1 MKYGF
6 LCKLRLLQTK
16 NHMLKFDIESL
27 SSELD
32 DKIVNK
38 TNTKTKPI
46 GSLGI
51 LERIANK
58 IAKIQG
64 SLKPEIK
71 TPTVVVFAGDHGIA
85 DDGVS
90 FYPKSV
96 SYQMLYNYM
105 GGGAAI
111 NVFSRQ
117 HGIKF
122 KVVDAGIDHDFDP
135 ELNIINR
142 KVAYGTKNYR
152 YGSAMTKE
160 QCLEAIAKG
169 AGIIEDCH
177 SEGCNFIAFGEKGIG
192 NTSSAALLLS
202 LLTDLPLEDC
212 VGRGT
217 GLDKAGV
224 KSKYDLLN
232 EGLSKFTGN
241 KKDPLEVMTYFG
253 GFEIAMIMG
262 GMLKAAE
269 LKMTLLIDG
278 FIITSALLAA
288 SKINAKVLEYCL
300 YAHKSNEKAHVS
312 MLKHLGAEPI
322 MDIGMRLGEGTG
334 AMVCYPLV
342 KSAVQFFNEMA
353 SFEDAGVSEAE
364 APIEA

>member
-1 MKYGF
+1 M
-6 LCKLRLLQTK
+6 
-16 NHMLKFDIESL
+16 HKFHIESL
-27 SSELD
+27 SSELN
-32 DKIVNK
+32 DKILNK
-38 TNTKTKPI
+38 TNTKTKPL

-51 LERIANK
+51 LEHIACK

-64 SLKPEIK
+64 TLQPEIK
-71 TPTVVVFAGDHGIA
+71 IPTVVVFAGDHGIA

-90 FYPKSV
+90 YYPKSV

-117 HGIKF
+117 HGINF
-122 KVVDAGIDHDFDP
+122 KVVDAGIDHDFEPD
-135 ELNIINR
+135 LNIINR

-152 YGSAMTKE
+152 FESAMTKE
-160 QCLEAIAKG
+160 QCLEAVEKG

-177 SEGCNFIAFGEKGIG
+177 NEGCNFIAFGEKGIG
-192 NTSSAALLLS
+192 NTSSAALILS
-202 LLTDLPLEDC
+202 LLADIPLEDC

-224 KSKYDLLN
+224 KSKYELLN
-232 EGLSKFTGN
+232 EALSKYTGN
-241 KKDPLEVMTYFG
+241 TNDPLEVMTYFG

-262 GMLKAAE
+262 AMLKAAE

-288 SKINAKVLEYCL
+288 SKINSKVLEYCL
-300 YAHKSNEKAHVS
+300 FAHKSNEKAHMS
-312 MLKHLGAEPI
+312 MLNHLGAAPI

-342 KSAVQFFNEMA
+342 KSAVEYYNKMA
-353 SFEDAGVSEAE
+353 SFEEAGVSEAVEE
-364 APIEA
+364 ATI

>member
-1 MKYGF
+1 MQEFK
-6 LCKLRLLQTK
+6 
-16 NHMLKFDIESL
+16 IESL
-27 SSELD
+27 STDLD
-32 DKIVNK
+32 ENILNK
-38 TNTKTKPI
+38 TNNKTKPL

-51 LERIANK
+51 LERIACK

-64 SLKPEIK
+64 SLSPEIK
-71 TPTVVVFAGDHGIA
+71 EPTVVVFAGDHGIA

-105 GGGAAI
+105 QGGAAI

-117 HGIKF
+117 HGIIF
-122 KVVDAGIDHDFDP
+122 KVVDAGVDHDFEP

-152 YGSAMTKE
+152 FESAMIKE
-160 QCLEAIAKG
+160 QCLEAIEKG

-177 SEGCNFIAFGEKGIG
+177 NEGCNFIAFGEKGIG
-192 NTSSAALLLS
+192 NTSSAALILS
-202 LLTDLPLEDC
+202 LLANIPLEDC

-217 GLDKAGV
+217 GLDQAGV
-224 KSKYDLLN
+224 KSKYELLN

-241 KKDPLEVMTYFG
+241 TTDPLEVMTYFG

-288 SKINAKVLEYCL
+288 SKINPKVLEYCL
-300 YAHKSNEKAHVS
+300 YAHKSNEKAHIS
-312 MLKHLGAEPI
+312 MLNHLGAEPI

-342 KSAVQFFNEMA
+342 KSAVQYFNEMA
-353 SFEDAGVSEAE
+353 SFEEAGVSEAVEE
-364 APIEA
+364 AAAL